1 MLLRLFTVLK
11 VYFQHMLVRITQAP
25 NGADLRF
32 LTPSLQQPSSWQVI
46 DALADCTA
54 RGFNKDISR
63 SVETTS
69 SLTNVTRCF
78 VLDINISNMTGQF
91 RLSAGVRKVQLP
103 LLEEPINNL
112 FYVHY
117 MAVMT

>member
-1 MLLRLFTVLK
+1 MLLRLFIVLT

-54 RGFNKDISR
+54 RGFIKDF
-63 SVETTS
+63 
-69 SLTNVTRCF
+69 L
-78 VLDINISNMTGQF
+78 QF
-91 RLSAGVRKVQLP
+91 RNNQLFDKCYKM
-103 LLEEPINNL
+103 LRFI
-112 FYVHY
+112 Y
-117 MAVMT
+117 